1 MKNLTFKGKGLI
13 IINICYCK
21 VHKIKRGQ
29 IFVIYITGA
38 INAITQISMYQTTT
52 QTNHQEFINFNFK
65 TNYMGSEITLTVV
78 SNNDRYSVL
87 VDDKVIGHIKLGNV
101 RHTWFVVD
109 SKYIEPYLVDEI
121 GNRIEAKYLIH

>member
-1 MKNLTFKGKGLI
+1 
-13 IINICYCK
+13 
-21 VHKIKRGQ
+21 
-29 IFVIYITGA
+29 
-38 INAITQISMYQTTT
+38 MYQTTT
-52 QTNHQEFINFNFK
+52 QTNNQEFINFNFK
-65 TNYMGSEITLTVV
+65 TNYLGSEITLTVV